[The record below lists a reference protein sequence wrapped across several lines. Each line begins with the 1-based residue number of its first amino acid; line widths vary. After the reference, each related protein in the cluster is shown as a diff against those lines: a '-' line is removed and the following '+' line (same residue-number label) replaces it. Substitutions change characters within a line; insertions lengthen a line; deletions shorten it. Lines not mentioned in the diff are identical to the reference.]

1 MTNRK
6 ITRLILNLGEWLMRH
21 GRSLSEKEKYKI
33 KIKAESDYIRKKYG
47 R

>member
-1 MTNRK
+1 MTKFILK
-6 ITRLILNLGEWLMRH
+6 IGEWLMRH
-21 GRSLSEKEKYKI
+21 GMSLSEKEKYKI